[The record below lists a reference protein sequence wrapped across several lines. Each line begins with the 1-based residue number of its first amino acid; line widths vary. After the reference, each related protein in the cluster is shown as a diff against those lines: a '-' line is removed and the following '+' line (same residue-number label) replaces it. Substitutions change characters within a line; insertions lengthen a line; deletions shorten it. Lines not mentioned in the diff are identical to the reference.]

1 MKHLFF
7 PIALVFVTTVS
18 FGQSTGYADYADD
31 AFRYSNFNQN
41 NGTARFRSLGGN
53 QTALGGDASNVFG
66 NPAGLGFYN
75 RSELSISPSLN
86 LTSNKSTYLGG
97 ITTATNSNVNIAQA
111 GIIFAGGSNSGNT
124 TLRRSN
130 FGITYSQ
137 STNFSEQV
145 IGAGTNRNTNSS
157 IVQPFI
163 NGANYGT
170 NGKGYSEADLD
181 NGYNPTTGQAD
192 FTEAAAYRLFL
203 INPTDL
209 GANGSGPPYTRY
221 DANVPLSQRA
231 VINRSGANSQFT
243 LAYAGNFNDKF
254 YIGGALALTHLKYT
268 SDFTLTEAPIGGVT
282 FNSYGQNNYF
292 TVTGNGINLSV
303 GAIYKIDPSLQVGAT
318 VISPTLF
325 TGINETFDQ
334 SVFASPKDHKLA
346 QLYATNKISNTI
358 PIAGNDF
365 TYNLTTPLRASAGAT
380 YFLNNGK
387 IGFLTATAE
396 FVGYGGMRSN
406 TTAFSN
412 SADNQD
418 FHDGVK
424 YNVGQTYQNTV
435 NFRAGAEIRA
445 GLLRLRA
452 GAAYMPSAYKLDLD
466 RVAKTDRSTLLLS
479 AGLGIRN
486 QRFFAD
492 ASGSYTTTKNGFGP
506 YVLPNDADSPT
517 VATTQNRTN
526 VTLSFGVFF

>member
-7 PIALVFVTTVS
+7 PIALVLVTTFS
-18 FGQSTGYADYADD
+18 FGQSTGFADYADD
-31 AFRYSNFNQN
+31 AFRFSTYTQ
-41 NGTARFRSLGGN
+41 NGTARFRGLGGN

-170 NGKGYSEADLD
+170 NEKGYSEADLD
-181 NGYNPTTGQAD
+181 NAYDPTTGQAQIA
-192 FTEAAAYRLFL
+192 EAAAYRLYL

-209 GANGSGPPYTRY
+209 GTKGSGPPYTRL

-231 VINRSGANSQFT
+231 VINRSGAHSQFT

-254 YIGGALALTHLKYT
+254 YIGGALALTHLKYI
-268 SDFTLTEAPIGGVT
+268 SDFTLTEAPVGGVT
-282 FNSYGQNNYF
+282 FNSYGQNNLF
-292 TVTGNGINLSV
+292 SVTGNGVNLSV

-318 VISPTLF
+318 IISPTF
-325 TGINETFDQ
+325 TGINESFNQ
-334 SVFASPKDHKLA
+334 SLLASPKDPKLIA
-346 QLYATNKISNTI
+346 AYSSAKTPNTI

-365 TYNLTTPLRASAGAT
+365 EYTLTTPLRASAGAT
-380 YFLNNGK
+380 YFLNDGK
-387 IGFLTATAE
+387 LGFLTATAE
-396 FVGYGGMRSN
+396 YVGYSGMRGN
-406 TTAFSN
+406 TTGYNN
-412 SADNQD
+412 SAANQD

-424 YNVGQTYQNTV
+424 YNVKQTYQDIVT
-435 NFRAGAEIRA
+435 FRGGAEIRA

-452 GAAYMPSAYKLDLD
+452 GAAYIPSAYKLDLD
-466 RVAKTDRSTLLLS
+466 RVAKADRYTLLLS

-492 ASGSYTTTKNGFGP
+492 ASGSYNTTKSGFGP

-526 VTLSFGVFF
+526 ITLSFGVFF